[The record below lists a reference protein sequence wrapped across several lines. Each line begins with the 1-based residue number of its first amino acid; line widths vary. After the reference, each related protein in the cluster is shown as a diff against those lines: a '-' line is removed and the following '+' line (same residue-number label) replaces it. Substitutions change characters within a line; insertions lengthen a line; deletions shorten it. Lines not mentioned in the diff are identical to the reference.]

1 MYNENQLY
9 TAGRFAQKA
18 GVSLRTVR
26 YYDEKGLL
34 KPTSY
39 NEAGYRLYD
48 GEKFERL
55 QRILTLK
62 YLGFS
67 LDEIKDLVDQE
78 MKVDRAIHIQ
88 KEAVKQK
95 ISQME
100 SILKALNSA
109 EDMFNGELVET
120 DEIQWEKFT
129 DVIKAI
135 NLEEQILNQFI
146 NSSRLECRIDF
157 HERFGHDKRGFHKW
171 IFDRID
177 FGDKNIK
184 ILDIGC
190 GDGSIWL
197 KNKDRIPKGCT
208 IVLSDMS
215 QGMIEK
221 AKENLKGVDGE
232 FQFRI
237 ANVNN
242 LPFKDEEFDIVMVNY
257 VLQFVEDRTK
267 AFKEIK
273 RALKKEGTFYT
284 STFSRKHMKELRE
297 TLREV
302 NENVKLTLGDTTT
315 RFVIENAEEQIK
327 EVFCKVE
334 MDKYEGSLRV
344 DDTQSILNYMF
355 STSAN
360 INEVL
365 NKKEL
370 KTLRNKFQSVIEEE
384 GYFHITKETGLFK
397 CRNQQEHEK

>member
-26 YYDEKGLL
+26 YYDEKDLL
-34 KPTSY
+34 KPTSH

-48 GEKFERL
+48 GQKFERL

-67 LDEIKDLVDQE
+67 LDEIKDLVDQDI
-78 MKVDRAIHIQ
+78 KIDRAIHIQ

-109 EDMFNGELVET
+109 EDMFKGEEVAS

-129 DVIKAI
+129 EVIKAI
-135 NLEEQILNQFI
+135 NLEEQILNQFK
-146 NSSRLECRIDF
+146 SSSSLECRIDF
-157 HERFGHDKRGFHKW
+157 HERFGVDKRGFHKW

-177 FGDKNIK
+177 FGDKHIK
-184 ILDIGC
+184 ILDSGC
-190 GDGSIWL
+190 GDGTFWL
-197 KNKDRIPKGCT
+197 KNKERIPKGCT

-221 AKENLKGVDGE
+221 AKANLKGLDGN
-232 FQFRI
+232 FQYRI
-237 ANVNN
+237 ANVDN

-257 VLQFVEDRTK
+257 MLQFVEDRSK

-273 RALKKEGTFYT
+273 RVLKKDGTFYT
-284 STFSRKHMKELRE
+284 STFSRNHMKELRE
-297 TLREV
+297 TLKEV

-315 RFVIENAEEQIK
+315 RFVVENAAQQLEES
-327 EVFCKVE
+327 FPNVE

-355 STSAN
+355 STSAK

-370 KTLRNKFQSVIEEE
+370 KTLRDKFQSVIEED
-384 GYFHITKETGLFK
+384 GYFHITKESGLFK
-397 CRNQQEHEK
+397 CSNI